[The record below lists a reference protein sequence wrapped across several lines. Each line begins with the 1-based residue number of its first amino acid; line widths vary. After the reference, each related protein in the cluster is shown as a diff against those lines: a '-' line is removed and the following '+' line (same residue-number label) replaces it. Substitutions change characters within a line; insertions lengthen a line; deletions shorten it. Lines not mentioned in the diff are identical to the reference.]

1 MTTTTGDARSIGLG
15 AQGLPIERLA
25 DILRQRVAAT
35 PTKVALRENSGDT
48 SFAELDA
55 RSSQF
60 AQALL
65 AAGVKAGDRVAMVCA
80 NDRYFVEFMFG
91 ATKMGAIPAPINLR
105 LVPAELRGVLS
116 VCEPT
121 LLYVGAGCEALMP
134 APGDIPGLQT
144 LLDTAG
150 YEKLIAGHSTDDPG
164 YQAGASEC
172 QLIQFSSGTTGQ
184 PKGIM
189 LSGRNFSAALTGV
202 ADRVDIDENAIAMAP
217 VPFFHITGLVLAL
230 TAINKGSILL
240 LKMPAGP
247 ADLIRLLVEEGVT
260 HAVGVPT
267 LIQMIS
273 QSPAAK
279 DADWSKLK
287 YFVYGGAPM
296 PRPAITAATEVLECG
311 LIQGYGMTET
321 TAGVTTL
328 WPEDHLPQPGRDR
341 VVGSVGRPM
350 DGVEIRIVDPA
361 TGRVVQTDE
370 RGEVQIRGPWV
381 TQGYFN
387 RPEETAA
394 ALVGDGWLRT
404 GDGGSLDADG
414 YLYLHDRIKDMI
426 VSGGENVY
434 PAEIESVLSAH
445 PDIAEVGVIGI
456 PSHKWGESPHAVVV
470 PKPGSH
476 PTEVDIIAWS
486 RENMAHFKCPVSVS
500 FVGAL
505 PRNPSGKIL
514 KRALREGVA
523 ELP

>member
-1 MTTTTGDARSIGLG
+1 
-15 AQGLPIERLA
+15 
-25 DILRQRVAAT
+25 
-35 PTKVALRENSGDT
+35 
-48 SFAELDA
+48 
-55 RSSQF
+55 
-60 AQALL
+60 
-65 AAGVKAGDRVAMVCA
+65 
-80 NDRYFVEFMFG
+80 
-91 ATKMGAIPAPINLR
+91 
-105 LVPAELRGVLS
+105 
-116 VCEPT
+116 
-121 LLYVGAGCEALMP
+121 
-134 APGDIPGLQT
+134 
-144 LLDTAG
+144 
-150 YEKLIAGHSTDDPG
+150 
-164 YQAGASEC
+164 
-172 QLIQFSSGTTGQ
+172 
-184 PKGIM
+184 
-189 LSGRNFSAALTGV
+189 
-202 ADRVDIDENAIAMAP
+202 
-217 VPFFHITGLVLAL
+217 
-230 TAINKGSILL
+230 
-240 LKMPAGP
+240 
-247 ADLIRLLVEEGVT
+247 
-260 HAVGVPT
+260 
-267 LIQMIS
+267 
-273 QSPAAK
+273 
-279 DADWSKLK
+279 
-287 YFVYGGAPM
+287 
-296 PRPAITAATEVLECG
+296 
-311 LIQGYGMTET
+311 
-321 TAGVTTL
+321 
-328 WPEDHLPQPGRDR
+328 
-341 VVGSVGRPM
+341 M

-404 GDGGSLDADG
+404 GDGGSLDAGG

-514 KRALREGVA
+514 KRALRDGAA